1 MYKVVSF
8 IQPFQVQ
15 QKVDMMYHSDSFLRN
30 ANKKADG
37 YQAYHI
43 LTQLVIF
50 ASCSAPEAVNDVYR
64 ELMKAVFQCEFHCTT
79 SNSWSS
85 IQWVLC
91 TQRQWTLVD
100 RFGKIMIKS
109 IHPSINGSIDTS
121 KVHCHSSFWDSRRFG
136 YLSGGEIPGWQRCF
150 FPAPDRGRCGCGVS
164 GLGEEVVTR
173 WKRDLKRCHAQQ
185 KGEPTHT
192 GSFGFICCCNIAL
205 IFFHP

>member
-1 MYKVVSF
+1 MANYVNRQALEAPIVMYKVVSF

-50 ASCSAPEAVNDVYR
+50 ASCSSEAVNDVYR

-85 IQWVLC
+85 IQW
-91 TQRQWTLVD
+91 TLVD
-100 RFGKIMIKS
+100 RFFKS
-109 IHPSINGSIDTS
+109 
-121 KVHCHSSFWDSRRFG
+121 
-136 YLSGGEIPGWQRCF
+136 
-150 FPAPDRGRCGCGVS
+150 
-164 GLGEEVVTR
+164 
-173 WKRDLKRCHAQQ
+173 
-185 KGEPTHT
+185 
-192 GSFGFICCCNIAL
+192 
-205 IFFHP
+205 